1 MFSFGASVSRG
12 HVAVRG
18 LLAAALGIACLVWP
32 WVTIGVAVALFAI
45 YCFADAITQ
54 VVRLFDAADTGSQR
68 VLMILMALLDVAAG
82 IVAVGYP
89 GLTAG
94 VLVIVIG
101 LWAIISGTAEL
112 AAAWNGRVS
121 GSGWLTVGGL
131 LSIAAGVLL
140 LIWPGI
146 GAVSIAV
153 VFGAFLAAYGLTMLA
168 AAAMTPSGQGVDAL
182 A

>member
-1 MFSFGASVSRG
+1 
-12 HVAVRG
+12 
-18 LLAAALGIACLVWP
+18 
-32 WVTIGVAVALFAI
+32 
-45 YCFADAITQ
+45 
-54 VVRLFDAADTGSQR
+54 
-68 VLMILMALLDVAAG
+68 
-82 IVAVGYP
+82 
-89 GLTAG
+89 
-94 VLVIVIG
+94 VIVIG